1 MDISYYF
8 RRGRCFFDDDDDDD
22 TKETAS
28 PLRESLSLSFTLAL
42 SSIMTAMETFSSFSS
57 RNVRDTFPE
66 RRHRTTR
73 MKISPFSPF
82 CRPRSTR
89 RGKRDKTQSSSSSS
103 SSSLPGTIPHATQS
117 TRGHIR
123 GKRRDYIFHVKEDSV
138 RCNSMK
144 RGESNKRSDVKASST
159 NSSHHRLRTTKT
171 MHTDGQRKQRRT
183 RLRGRG
189 TLVCASSSVSSS
201 KGDNFAIPLPTIVSI
216 LAVMLAAFFHLL
228 GFTATGPITPELVK
242 HFDIPGSKIGY
253 LTSAYPLGMFFALF
267 LWPRLSDLPMVGRK
281 KVITLSLL
289 GVGTFLL
296 AQAKCVSLGYSF
308 ETFLILRVLAG
319 CCAGA
324 SPVIKAYLADIG
336 SSVSAS
342 MRAASK
348 KATREAATTDKAD
361 MNANNNN
368 NNNAIAAK
376 RYENGAFTARLMGWR
391 EACCTL
397 AFVVGPT
404 VGGII
409 CSGLSLSATIA
420 FTGYASIL
428 ASILVFVLVVEPT
441 SAQTINVV
449 ADGST
454 EKSKNEGGGSS
465 NDANANV
472 DALYDSQNLSCP
484 LGVSLVAA
492 VGTICV
498 TSFLYNAG
506 QSTFDSFFP
515 LVISRTVGMG
525 PTMIG
530 ATLTSLS
537 LVSLSISTL
546 LFAPIFKFFGLTKTC
561 GIGLALVAIGLAM
574 IGVST
579 TAFTTGL
586 GAFFYVCG
594 VPLFTPSIPILLM
607 QCVPT
612 TSRGAVMGFDSAI
625 NSSARIITPVL
636 LGSVFAASRGK
647 AFLCAATCVGAAFVI
662 VVIRSFVVFRETR
675 VKYFPSRNQ

>member
-1 MDISYYF
+1 
-8 RRGRCFFDDDDDDD
+8 
-22 TKETAS
+22 
-28 PLRESLSLSFTLAL
+28 
-42 SSIMTAMETFSSFSS
+42 
-57 RNVRDTFPE
+57 
-66 RRHRTTR
+66 
-73 MKISPFSPF
+73 
-82 CRPRSTR
+82 
-89 RGKRDKTQSSSSSS
+89 
-103 SSSLPGTIPHATQS
+103 
-117 TRGHIR
+117 
-123 GKRRDYIFHVKEDSV
+123 
-138 RCNSMK
+138 MK

-189 TLVCASSSVSSS
+189 TLVCTSSSVSSS
-201 KGDNFAIPLPTIVSI
+201 KGDNFAIPLSTIVSI

>member
-1 MDISYYF
+1 MDIYF
-8 RRGRCFFDDDDDDD
+8 HVEDAFSTTTTTQKRRLPPCVEG
-22 TKETAS
+22 
-28 PLRESLSLSFTLAL
+28 LSLSFTLAL
-42 SSIMTAMETFSSFSS
+42 SSIMTAMETSSFSS
-57 RNVRDTFPE
+57 RNVHDTFPE

-82 CRPRSTR
+82 CPPRSTR
-89 RGKRDKTQSSSSSS
+89 RGKRDKTHS

-123 GKRRDYIFHVKEDSV
+123 GKRRDDIFHVKEDSV
-138 RCNSMK
+138 RCNSIK
-144 RGESNKRSDVKASST
+144 RGESKKRSDVKASST
-159 NSSHHRLRTTKT
+159 NSSHHRMGTTKT
-171 MHTDGQRKQRRT
+171 IHTDGQRKQRRA

-189 TLVCASSSVSSS
+189 TLVCASSSLSSS
-201 KGDNFAIPLPTIVSI
+201 IGDNFAIPLSTIVSI

-308 ETFLILRVLAG
+308 TTFLILRVLAG

-348 KATREAATTDKAD
+348 KATREAATTDKAG
-361 MNANNNN
+361 MNANNNA
-368 NNNAIAAK
+368 AIAAK

-449 ADGST
+449 ADGSS

-579 TAFTTGL
+579 TAFTAGL

>member
-1 MDISYYF
+1 MDIYF
-8 RRGRCFFDDDDDDD
+8 HVEDAFSTTTTTQKRRLPPCVEG
-22 TKETAS
+22 
-28 PLRESLSLSFTLAL
+28 LSLSFTLAL
-42 SSIMTAMETFSSFSS
+42 SSIMTAMETSSFSS
-57 RNVRDTFPE
+57 RNVHDTFPE

-82 CRPRSTR
+82 CPPRSTR
-89 RGKRDKTQSSSSSS
+89 RGKRDKTHS

-123 GKRRDYIFHVKEDSV
+123 GKRRDDIFHVKEDSV
-138 RCNSMK
+138 RCNSIK
-144 RGESNKRSDVKASST
+144 RGESKKRSDVKASST
-159 NSSHHRLRTTKT
+159 NSSHHRMGTTKT
-171 MHTDGQRKQRRT
+171 IHTDGQRKQRRT

-189 TLVCASSSVSSS
+189 TLVCASSSLSSS
-201 KGDNFAIPLPTIVSI
+201 KGDNFAIPLSTIVSI

-348 KATREAATTDKAD
+348 KATREAATTDKAG
-361 MNANNNN
+361 MNANNNA
-368 NNNAIAAK
+368 AIAAK

-449 ADGST
+449 ADGSS
-454 EKSKNEGGGSS
+454 EKSKSEGGGSS

-546 LFAPIFKFFGLTKTC
+546 LFAPIFKIFGLTKTC

>member
-1 MDISYYF
+1 MDIYF
-8 RRGRCFFDDDDDDD
+8 HVEDAFSTTTTTQKRRLPPCVEG
-22 TKETAS
+22 
-28 PLRESLSLSFTLAL
+28 LSLSFTLAL
-42 SSIMTAMETFSSFSS
+42 SSIMTAMETSSFSS
-57 RNVRDTFPE
+57 RNVHDTFPE

-82 CRPRSTR
+82 CPPRSTR
-89 RGKRDKTQSSSSSS
+89 RGKRDKTHS

-123 GKRRDYIFHVKEDSV
+123 GKRRDDIFHVKEDSV
-138 RCNSMK
+138 RCNSIK
-144 RGESNKRSDVKASST
+144 RGESKKRSDVKASST
-159 NSSHHRLRTTKT
+159 NSSHHRMGTTKT
-171 MHTDGQRKQRRT
+171 IHTDGQRKQRRA

-189 TLVCASSSVSSS
+189 TLVCASSSLSSS
-201 KGDNFAIPLPTIVSI
+201 KGDNFAIPLSTIVSI

-348 KATREAATTDKAD
+348 KATREAATTDKAG
-361 MNANNNN
+361 MNANNNA
-368 NNNAIAAK
+368 AIAAK

-449 ADGST
+449 ADGSS

-579 TAFTTGL
+579 TAFTAGL

>member
-1 MDISYYF
+1 MDIYF
-8 RRGRCFFDDDDDDD
+8 HVEDAFSTTTTTQKRRLPPCVEG
-22 TKETAS
+22 
-28 PLRESLSLSFTLAL
+28 LSLSFTLAL
-42 SSIMTAMETFSSFSS
+42 SSIMTAMETSSFSS
-57 RNVRDTFPE
+57 RNVHDTFPE

-89 RGKRDKTQSSSSSS
+89 RGKRDKTQSSSS
-103 SSSLPGTIPHATQS
+103 LPGTIPHATQS

-123 GKRRDYIFHVKEDSV
+123 GKRRDDVFHVKEDSV
-138 RCNSMK
+138 RCNSIK
-144 RGESNKRSDVKASST
+144 RGESKKRSDVKASST
-159 NSSHHRLRTTKT
+159 NSSHHRMGTTKT
-171 MHTDGQRKQRRT
+171 IHTDGQRKQRRA

-189 TLVCASSSVSSS
+189 TLVCASSSLSSS
-201 KGDNFAIPLPTIVSI
+201 IGDNFAIPLSTIVSI

-348 KATREAATTDKAD
+348 KATREAATTDKAG
-361 MNANNNN
+361 MNANNNA
-368 NNNAIAAK
+368 AIAAK

-449 ADGST
+449 ADGSS

-546 LFAPIFKFFGLTKTC
+546 LFAPIFKIFGLTKTC

-579 TAFTTGL
+579 TAFTAGL

-647 AFLCAATCVGAAFVI
+647 AFLCAATCVGGAFVI

>member
-1 MDISYYF
+1 MDIYF
-8 RRGRCFFDDDDDDD
+8 HVEDAFSTTTTTQKRRLPPCVEGF
-22 TKETAS
+22 
-28 PLRESLSLSFTLAL
+28 SLSFTLAL
-42 SSIMTAMETFSSFSS
+42 SSIMTAMETSSFSS
-57 RNVRDTFPE
+57 RNVHGTFPE

-82 CRPRSTR
+82 CPPRSTR
-89 RGKRDKTQSSSSSS
+89 RGKRDKTHS

-123 GKRRDYIFHVKEDSV
+123 GKRRDDIFHVKEDSV
-138 RCNSMK
+138 RCNSIK
-144 RGESNKRSDVKASST
+144 RGESKKRSDVKASST
-159 NSSHHRLRTTKT
+159 NSSHHRMGTTKT
-171 MHTDGQRKQRRT
+171 IHTDGQRKQRRA

-189 TLVCASSSVSSS
+189 TLVCASPSLSSS
-201 KGDNFAIPLPTIVSI
+201 KGDNFAIPLSTIVSI

-348 KATREAATTDKAD
+348 KATREAATTDKAG
-361 MNANNNN
+361 MNANNNA
-368 NNNAIAAK
+368 AIAAK

-449 ADGST
+449 ADGSS

-579 TAFTTGL
+579 TAFTAGL

-647 AFLCAATCVGAAFVI
+647 AFLCAATCVGGAFVI